1 IVTIIVQQNLVNIC
15 RPATNI
21 IVKLVCADKSSK
33 GAVQCYGF
41 DVVNN
46 AITSKEFLPTLVQRL
61 SATDY
66 LLQFNSLHLINALFR
81 HVTDKHRDKF
91 VNELNE
97 LNIKNTV
104 MNLMISSPAEEL
116 TKQLVEFQRLTIQ
129 EGNIKKNIQYSS
141 DNETHKRMLEELWTL
156 SGLTQEGD
164 MKWRKLGFSTENPKR
179 DLFRIGFYGLE
190 IINTYA
196 NKQTETYRNMIQK
209 EAEYPDGKA
218 CPIMRAATEVI
229 ELLCDFWDINTGY
242 IFAITLDCFVR
253 LWHESDV
260 NQNQNSDDLIRVS
273 LLVRSQFRFSITK
286 SESSGADALNQFKNE
301 MLQTPYQ
308 IIKERHIKEL
318 ELEDDLMS
326 KVPIRYVSSIKHMII
341 TTKFFLNFE

>member
-1 IVTIIVQQNLVNIC
+1 MNCQGNTLAYALNSLQNLMEHDHGWENFTKDFVSMIVTIIVQQNLVNIC

-81 HVTDKHRDKF
+81 HVTDKHREKF
-91 VNELNE
+91 VNELNA
-97 LNIKNTV
+97 LNIKETV

-129 EGNIKKNIQYSS
+129 EGNIKKNTQYSS

-164 MKWRKLGFSTENPKR
+164 MKWRKLGFSSENPKR

-196 NKQTETYRNMIQK
+196 KTETETYQK
-209 EAEYPDGKA
+209 VSIFYLFKY
-218 CPIMRAATEVI
+218 
-229 ELLCDFWDINTGY
+229 LCIN
-242 IFAITLDCFVR
+242 
-253 LWHESDV
+253 
-260 NQNQNSDDLIRVS
+260 
-273 LLVRSQFRFSITK
+273 
-286 SESSGADALNQFKNE
+286 
-301 MLQTPYQ
+301 
-308 IIKERHIKEL
+308 HIKF
-318 ELEDDLMS
+318 
-326 KVPIRYVSSIKHMII
+326 Y
-341 TTKFFLNFE
+341 